1 MKRNLSLLGFGTALA
16 GLLFLLTFRGPRKR
30 FWDRM
35 TGTGIILG
43 SLALITQ
50 PKLRRTRIGLTE
62 LIFGAGFAAL
72 LYGIFHIG
80 DRVIRLIIPE
90 GGKQIDDIYS
100 LNKLRSRSELMLR
113 MGLVVGPTEEFFWRG
128 FLQDG
133 LMQRFGRIRGTL
145 LGIAAYGGAH
155 IVSGSFTLVGAAT
168 IAGGFWSVL
177 YGLGVP
183 LGALIVSH
191 ILWDNV
197 ILLIAPTT
205 KPAASEGPAIES
217 GAYANRPG

>member
-1 MKRNLSLLGFGTALA
+1 MRKQLPLIGFGTALA
-16 GLLFLLTFRGPRKR
+16 GFLFLLTFRGPRKR

-43 SLALITQ
+43 SLALAAQ
-50 PKLRRTRIGLTE
+50 PKLRKTRIGLKE
-62 LIFGAGFAAL
+62 LLLGTSSAAL
-72 LYGIFHIG
+72 LYGIFHLG
-80 DRVIRLIIPE
+80 DRITRRIIPG

-100 LNKLRSRSELMLR
+100 LNKLRSRNELMLR

-133 LMQRFGRIRGTL
+133 LMQQFGRIRGTL

-168 IAGGFWSVL
+168 VAGGFWSVL

-191 ILWDNV
+191 IIWDNV

-205 KPAASEGPAIES
+205 KQAVEDG
-217 GAYANRPG
+217 